1 MSDNFSTMRYF
12 GKTKANLITFVAAL
26 IITLGVRYFVFTPD
40 SNLLIVSVTFI
51 LAYTTIFLC
60 TTILCRLKAKSRQ

>member
-1 MSDNFSTMRYF
+1 MRYF
-12 GKTKANLITFVAAL
+12 GKTKANLLAFVAAV

-51 LAYTTIFLC
+51 LVYTAIVLCATIVRR
-60 TTILCRLKAKSRQ
+60 IQ